1 MLNISIKLL
10 QKQHNG
16 IAKKRLCY
24 ELKLVISKIKKV
36 GNSYVAYSKN
46 DIAFLLHSVAYTANL
61 QRQNYTFL

>member
-1 MLNISIKLL
+1 MALK
-10 QKQHNG
+10 
-16 IAKKRLCY
+16 KKRLCY